1 MMVLPPYRDVTVGAL
16 LTRLA
21 EAVPENDALVYG
33 DGGPRWTFARLEAEA
48 REIARG
54 LLALGVTPGERVAVW
69 ATNVPEW
76 VVLQFALAKIG
87 AILVTVNTA
96 LRGQEIDYLLR
107 QSGTGTLVT
116 IRGFRDVDY
125 IQVLRDIGALGA
137 GAYAGLERI
146 IFIGEDPPTGTT
158 PYDELH
164 THAQRT
170 SEDQLSACERDLTLD
185 TVINMQYTSGTTG
198 FPKGVRLSSRNIVNN
213 GYWLGVGLGFTPR
226 DRLCLCVPLFHCFG
240 CVIGVLGAFT
250 HGACLC
256 AVEFFEPRKVLE
268 TVARERCTALYG
280 VPTMFL
286 AQLEHPDFATFDLS
300 SLRTGIMAGSLCPEA
315 LMRRVIA
322 DMHLP
327 EMTIAYGLTEA
338 SPGITQTARDDS
350 LDRRTQ
356 TVGRVLPEM
365 DVKIVDPCSG
375 ATVRT
380 GEPGELCV
388 RGYNVMQGYH
398 DNDAATRSAI
408 DSDGWLRT
416 GDQATVDGD
425 GYLRITGRIKDLI
438 IRGGENIAPKEI
450 EDLLRAH
457 PAVADAYVYGVA
469 NEWFGE
475 EVAAAVRL
483 KAGAATSTEA
493 LAAFCESRI
502 ARFKVPRLIR
512 FVDAFPM
519 TASGKIQKYKLR
531 EMHER
536 DIGVTP
542 PRDPG
547 VPRARDRAAAGADS
561 LPRPPR

>member
-1 MMVLPPYRDVTVGAL
+1 MVTPPYRDVTVGAL

-21 EAVPENDALVYG
+21 EALPDNDALVYG
-33 DGGPRWTFARLEAEA
+33 DGGPRWTFAQLEVEA

-54 LLALGVTPGERVAVW
+54 LLALGVKPGERVAVW

-125 IQVLRDIGALGA
+125 IHVLRDIGALGN

-146 IFIGEDPPTGTT
+146 IFIGADPPPGTV

-164 THAQRT
+164 THSQRA
-170 SEDQLSACERDLTLD
+170 SEDRLSACERDLTLD

-350 LDRRTQ
+350 VDRRTQ

-365 DVKIVDPCSG
+365 DVKIVDPGNG

-450 EDLLRAH
+450 EDLLREH
-457 PAVADAYVYGVA
+457 PAVADAYVYGLA

-483 KAGAATSTEA
+483 KAGASTSVEA

-512 FVDAFPM
+512 FVDGFPM

-531 EMHER
+531 EMHEHDLANAEIR
-536 DIGVTP
+536 VAP
-542 PRDPG
+542 
-547 VPRARDRAAAGADS
+547 AR
-561 LPRPPR
+561 PT

>member
-1 MMVLPPYRDVTVGAL
+1 MAPPPYRDLTVGAL

-21 EAVPENDALVYG
+21 EALPDRDALVYG
-33 DGGPRWTFARLEAEA
+33 GHGPRWTFAQLETEA

-116 IRGFRDVDY
+116 IRGFKDVDY
-125 IQVLRDIGALGA
+125 IQVLRDIGALG
-137 GAYAGLERI
+137 GNTYAALQRI
-146 IFIGEDPPTGTT
+146 IFIGAEPPPGTI

-164 THAQRT
+164 TRATRA
-170 SEDQLSACERDLTLD
+170 SDDRLAAAERDVTLD

-213 GYWLGVGLGFTPR
+213 GYWLGLGLGFTPQ

-250 HGACLC
+250 HGGCLC

-327 EMTIAYGLTEA
+327 ELTIAYGLTEA
-338 SPGITQTARDDS
+338 SPGITQTARTDS

-356 TVGRVLPEM
+356 TVGCVLPEM
-365 DVKIVDPCSG
+365 DVKIVDPGSG
-375 ATVRT
+375 ATVGT

-398 DNDAATRSAI
+398 DNDAATRAAI
-408 DSDGWLRT
+408 DAEGWLRT
-416 GDQATVDGD
+416 GDQATVDED

-450 EDLLRAH
+450 EDLLREH
-457 PAVADAYVYGVA
+457 PAIADAYVYGVA
-469 NEWFGE
+469 HEWFGE
-475 EVAAAVRL
+475 EVAAAIRL
-483 KAGAATSTEA
+483 KAGASASVEA
-493 LAAFCESRI
+493 LTAFCESRI

-512 FVDAFPM
+512 FVDDFPM

-531 EMHER
+531 EVHER
-536 DIGVTP
+536 EIAATP

-547 VPRARDRAAAGADS
+547 VPKARDTAAAGADS
-561 LPRPPR
+561 PHRPQR

>member
-1 MMVLPPYRDVTVGAL
+1 MIQPPYRDVTVGAL
-16 LTRLA
+16 LTKLA
-21 EAVPENDALVYG
+21 GALPDNEALVYG
-33 DGGPRWTFARLEAEA
+33 DRGPRWTFARLEAEA

-54 LLALGVTPGERVAVW
+54 LLALGVKPGDRVAVW

-96 LRGQEIDYLLR
+96 LRGQEIDYLLK
-107 QSGTGTLVT
+107 QSGTSTLVT

-125 IQVLRDIGALGA
+125 IQVLREIGALGD
-137 GAYAGLERI
+137 GAYASLERI
-146 IFIGEDPPTGTT
+146 IFIGADPPQGTT
-158 PYDELH
+158 AYDDLH
-164 THAQRT
+164 SHARGVT
-170 SEDQLSACERDLTLD
+170 DDQLAARERGVTLD

-213 GYWLGVGLGFTPR
+213 GYWLGQGLGFTPH

-240 CVIGVLGAFT
+240 CVIGVLGTFT

-268 TVARERCTALYG
+268 TVSRERCTALYG
-280 VPTMFL
+280 VPTMYL
-286 AQLEHPDFATFDLS
+286 AQLEHPDFATFDLT

-322 DMHLP
+322 DMHIP

-350 LDRRTQ
+350 VDRRTQ

-365 DVKIVDPCSG
+365 DVKIMDPGTG
-375 ATVRT
+375 ATVAT

-398 DNDAATRSAI
+398 DNDAATRAAI
-408 DSDGWLRT
+408 DADGWLRT
-416 GDQATVDGD
+416 GDQATVDAD

-450 EDLLRAH
+450 EDLLREH

-483 KAGAATSTEA
+483 KPGSAANAEA

-502 ARFKVPRLIR
+502 ARFKVPRLVR
-512 FVDAFPM
+512 FVDDFPM

-536 DIGVTP
+536 EIGVGPTS
-542 PRDPG
+542 RSG
-547 VPRARDRAAAGADS
+547 VVG
-561 LPRPPR
+561 

>member
-1 MMVLPPYRDVTVGAL
+1 MVTPPYRDVTVGAL

-21 EAVPENDALVYG
+21 EALPDNDALVYG
-33 DGGPRWTFARLEAEA
+33 DGGPRWTFAQLEVEA

-54 LLALGVTPGERVAVW
+54 LLALGVKPGERVAVW

-125 IQVLRDIGALGA
+125 IHVLRDIGALGN

-146 IFIGEDPPTGTT
+146 IFIGADPPPGTV

-164 THAQRT
+164 THSQRA
-170 SEDQLSACERDLTLD
+170 SEDRLSACERDLTLD

-350 LDRRTQ
+350 VDRRTQ

-365 DVKIVDPCSG
+365 DVKIVDPCNG
-375 ATVRT
+375 ATSRT

-398 DNDAATRSAI
+398 DNDAATQSAI

-450 EDLLRAH
+450 EDLLREH
-457 PAVADAYVYGVA
+457 PAVADAYVYGLA

-483 KAGAATSTEA
+483 KAGASTSVEA

-512 FVDAFPM
+512 FVDGFPM

-531 EMHER
+531 EMHEHNLANAEIR
-536 DIGVTP
+536 VAP
-542 PRDPG
+542 
-547 VPRARDRAAAGADS
+547 AR
-561 LPRPPR
+561 PT

>member
-1 MMVLPPYRDVTVGAL
+1 MVTPPYRDVTVGAL

-21 EAVPENDALVYG
+21 EALPDNDALVYG
-33 DGGPRWTFARLEAEA
+33 DGGPRWTFAQLEVEA

-54 LLALGVTPGERVAVW
+54 LLALGVKPGERVAVW

-125 IQVLRDIGALGA
+125 IHVLRDIGALGN

-146 IFIGEDPPTGTT
+146 IFIGADPPPGTV

-164 THAQRT
+164 THSQRA
-170 SEDQLSACERDLTLD
+170 SEDRLSACERDLTLD

-365 DVKIVDPCSG
+365 DVKIVDPCNG
-375 ATVRT
+375 ATSRT

-398 DNDAATRSAI
+398 DNDAATQSAI

-450 EDLLRAH
+450 EDLLREH
-457 PAVADAYVYGVA
+457 PAVADAYVYGLA

-483 KAGAATSTEA
+483 KAGASTSVEA

-512 FVDAFPM
+512 FVDGFPM

-531 EMHER
+531 EMHEHNLANAEIR
-536 DIGVTP
+536 VAP
-542 PRDPG
+542 
-547 VPRARDRAAAGADS
+547 AR
-561 LPRPPR
+561 PT

>member
-1 MMVLPPYRDVTVGAL
+1 MKLSPPYRDVTVGAL

-21 EAVPENDALVYG
+21 ESLPDNEALVYG
-33 DGGPRWTFARLEAEA
+33 DRDLRWSFGRLEAEA
-48 REIARG
+48 REIGRG
-54 LLALGVTPGERVAVW
+54 LMALGVRPGERVAVW

-76 VVLQFALAKIG
+76 VVLQLALAKIG

-96 LRGQEIDYLLR
+96 LRGHEIDYLLR
-107 QSGTGTLVT
+107 QSGAATLVT

-125 IQVLRDIGALGA
+125 IQVLRDVGALG
-137 GAYAGLERI
+137 GAYAALERI
-146 IFIGEDPPTGTT
+146 VFVGADPPAGTV

-164 THAQRT
+164 SQTRRI
-170 SEDQLSACERDLTLD
+170 SEDQLAARESDVTLD

-213 GYWLGVGLGFTPR
+213 GYWLGRGLGFAPQ

-240 CVIGVLGAFT
+240 CVIGVLGSYT

-256 AVEFFEPRKVLE
+256 PLEFFEPRKVLE

-286 AQLEHPDFATFDLS
+286 AQLEHPDFRRFDLS

-322 DMHLP
+322 DMHLA

-350 LDRRTQ
+350 LDHRTQ

-365 DVKIVDPCSG
+365 DVKIVDPGSG
-375 ATVRT
+375 APVST

-398 DNDAATRSAI
+398 DNDAATRAAI
-408 DSDGWLRT
+408 DAEGWLRT
-416 GDQATVDGD
+416 GDQATLDD
-425 GYLRITGRIKDLI
+425 EGYLRITGRIKDLI

-450 EDLLRAH
+450 EDLLREH

-483 KAGAATSTEA
+483 KPGTAASAEA
-493 LAAFCESRI
+493 LAAFCEGRV

-512 FVDAFPM
+512 FVDDFPM

-531 EMHER
+531 ETHER
-536 DIGVTP
+536 EIANVRMIP
-542 PRDPG
+542 
-547 VPRARDRAAAGADS
+547 AR
-561 LPRPPR
+561 PT

>member
-1 MMVLPPYRDVTVGAL
+1 MVTPPYRDVTVGAL

-21 EAVPENDALVYG
+21 EALPDNDALVYG
-33 DGGPRWTFARLEAEA
+33 DGGPRWTFAQLEVEA

-54 LLALGVTPGERVAVW
+54 LLALGVKPGERVAVW

-125 IQVLRDIGALGA
+125 IHVLRDIGALGN

-146 IFIGEDPPTGTT
+146 IFIGADPPPGTV

-164 THAQRT
+164 THSQRA
-170 SEDQLSACERDLTLD
+170 SEDRLSACERDLTLD

-350 LDRRTQ
+350 VDRRTQ

-365 DVKIVDPCSG
+365 DVKIVDPGNG
-375 ATVRT
+375 ATSRT

-398 DNDAATRSAI
+398 DNDAATQSAI

-450 EDLLRAH
+450 EDLLREH
-457 PAVADAYVYGVA
+457 PAVADAYVYGLA

-483 KAGAATSTEA
+483 KAGASTSVEA

-512 FVDAFPM
+512 FVDGFPM

-531 EMHER
+531 EMHEHNLANAEIR
-536 DIGVTP
+536 VAP
-542 PRDPG
+542 
-547 VPRARDRAAAGADS
+547 AR
-561 LPRPPR
+561 PT

>member
-1 MMVLPPYRDVTVGAL
+1 MAPPYRDVTVGGL

-21 EAVPENDALVYG
+21 ESLPDHEAFVYR
-33 DGGPRWTFARLEAEA
+33 DRDLRWSFERLETEA

-54 LLALGVTPGERVAVW
+54 LLAIGVKPGERVAVW

-96 LRGQEIDYLLR
+96 LRGQELDYLLR
-107 QSGTGTLVT
+107 QSGTATLVT
-116 IRGFRDVDY
+116 IRGFRDIDY
-125 IQVLRDIGALGA
+125 VRVLREIGALG
-137 GAYAGLERI
+137 GSAYASLERI
-146 IFIGEDPPTGTT
+146 IFVGGDPPAGTI
-158 PYDELH
+158 PYDGLH
-164 THAQRT
+164 AEARRISDDTLAAR
-170 SEDQLSACERDLTLD
+170 ERDVTLD

-213 GYWLGVGLGFTPR
+213 GYWLGHGLGYTPR

-240 CVIGVLGAFT
+240 CVIGVLGAYT

-256 AVEFFEPRKVLE
+256 PVEFFEPRTVLE

-286 AQLEHPDFATFDLS
+286 AQLEHPEFSRFDLS
-300 SLRTGIMAGSLCPEA
+300 SLRTGIMAGALCPEP

-322 DMHLP
+322 ELHLS

-338 SPGITQTARDDS
+338 SPGITQTSRDDP

-365 DVKIVDPCSG
+365 EVQIVDPASG
-375 ATVRT
+375 AAVAA

-398 DNDAATRSAI
+398 ENDAATCAAI
-408 DSDGWLRT
+408 DMEGWLHT
-416 GDQATVDGD
+416 GDQATLDDEGF
-425 GYLRITGRIKDLI
+425 LRITGRIKDLI

-450 EDLLRAH
+450 EDLLREH
-457 PAVADAYVYGVA
+457 PAVADAYVYGVSSD
-469 NEWFGE
+469 WFGE

-483 KAGAATSTEA
+483 KPGSPIAPDG
-493 LAAFCESRI
+493 LAAFCECRL
-502 ARFKVPRLIR
+502 ARFKVPRYIR
-512 FVDAFPM
+512 FVDDFPM
-519 TASGKIQKYKLR
+519 TASGKIQKFKLR

-536 DIGVTP
+536 ELF
-542 PRDPG
+542 PG
-547 VPRARDRAAAGADS
+547 VH
-561 LPRPPR
+561 

>member
-1 MMVLPPYRDVTVGAL
+1 MVTPPYRDVTVGAL

-21 EAVPENDALVYG
+21 EALPDNDALVYG
-33 DGGPRWTFARLEAEA
+33 DGGPRWTFAQLEVEA

-54 LLALGVTPGERVAVW
+54 LLALGVKPGERVAVW

-125 IQVLRDIGALGA
+125 IQVLRDIGALGD
-137 GAYAGLERI
+137 GGYAGLERI
-146 IFIGEDPPTGTT
+146 IFIGADPPPGTV

-164 THAQRT
+164 THSQRA
-170 SEDQLSACERDLTLD
+170 SEDQLSACERGLTLD

-365 DVKIVDPCSG
+365 DVKIVDPCNG

-450 EDLLRAH
+450 EDLLGEH

-483 KAGAATSTEA
+483 KAGASTSVEA

-512 FVDAFPM
+512 FVDGFPM

-531 EMHER
+531 EMHEH
-536 DIGVTP
+536 DLANAEI
-542 PRDPG
+542 
-547 VPRARDRAAAGADS
+547 RAAPA
-561 LPRPPR
+561 RPT

>member
-1 MMVLPPYRDVTVGAL
+1 MVTPPYRDVTVGAL

-21 EAVPENDALVYG
+21 EALPDNDALVYG
-33 DGGPRWTFARLEAEA
+33 DGGPRWTFAQLEVEA

-54 LLALGVTPGERVAVW
+54 LLALGVKPGERVAVW

-125 IQVLRDIGALGA
+125 IHVLRDIGALGN

-146 IFIGEDPPTGTT
+146 IFIGADPPPGTV

-164 THAQRT
+164 THSQRA
-170 SEDQLSACERDLTLD
+170 SEDRLSACERDLTLD

-350 LDRRTQ
+350 VDRRTQ

-365 DVKIVDPCSG
+365 DVKIVDPGNG
-375 ATVRT
+375 ATSRT

-398 DNDAATRSAI
+398 DNDAATQSAI

-450 EDLLRAH
+450 EDLLREH
-457 PAVADAYVYGVA
+457 PAVADAYVYGLA

-483 KAGAATSTEA
+483 KAGASTSVEA

-512 FVDAFPM
+512 FVDGFPM

-531 EMHER
+531 EMHEHDLANAEIR
-536 DIGVTP
+536 VAP
-542 PRDPG
+542 
-547 VPRARDRAAAGADS
+547 AR
-561 LPRPPR
+561 PT